1 MSKRGAG
8 ASGNKFRM
16 TMGLPTGA
24 VLNCADN
31 SGAKS
36 LFVIEAYGTGSHLNR
51 LPDAGVGDM
60 VVASVKKGKPE
71 LRKKTMPAVVVRQ
84 RKAWRRRDGV
94 FLYFE
99 DNAGVIVNPKGEMK
113 GSAITGPVAKEC
125 APGISKRAN
134 QAHGRLTSSLSS
146 TTLRSHLQGYRLDS
160 LDTFMESPTQLS
172 PLTPH
177 EAEAS
182 QGIPPDALNE
192 LNEHLSYPA
201 PSEVTV
207 SKLDYLFHK
216 AGPLKGKP
224 RGYAFVEYSNRDDA
238 EKALA
243 HAHDK
248 LVRGRKLV
256 VTYANQAPLD
266 ASGAQG
272 PASKY
277 RRPVS
282 DVGKPTTLSML
293 KSAGAGRSNATDA
306 KIARMEAKL
315 RQLET
320 TSAAAEDSSGASA
333 GAGAS
338 LSGHPSLPPK
348 PVSGPIIPTL
358 RRAPTNAASAP
369 APSRDRGRG
378 RPLPIL
384 PIKPAIQTTSR
395 PANTPLATSSMST
408 PSPPRAPPSRKP
420 ALTGVR
426 MVKSKPNKSSG

>member
-1 MSKRGAG
+1 
-8 ASGNKFRM
+8 
-16 TMGLPTGA
+16 
-24 VLNCADN
+24 
-31 SGAKS
+31 
-36 LFVIEAYGTGSHLNR
+36 
-51 LPDAGVGDM
+51 
-60 VVASVKKGKPE
+60 
-71 LRKKTMPAVVVRQ
+71 
-84 RKAWRRRDGV
+84 
-94 FLYFE
+94 
-99 DNAGVIVNPKGEMK
+99 
-113 GSAITGPVAKEC
+113 
-125 APGISKRAN
+125 
-134 QAHGRLTSSLSS
+134 
-146 TTLRSHLQGYRLDS
+146 
-160 LDTFMESPTQLS
+160 MESPNEPAPS
-172 PLTPH
+172 TPH
-177 EAEAS
+177 ETEPS
-182 QGIPPDALNE
+182 QGGPSDALNE

-201 PSEVTV
+201 PSEITVPLASSSSSSAQPRTILRDRLYVGNLHPTVDEYALLQLFSKFGKV

-320 TSAAAEDSSGASA
+320 TAAAAEDSSGASA
-333 GAGAS
+333 GAGVGAS
-338 LSGHPSLPPK
+338 LPGHPSLPPK
-348 PVSGPIIPTL
+348 PVAGSIIPAS

-369 APSRDRGRG
+369 ASSRDRGRG

-395 PANTPLATSSMST
+395 PANAPLTTSSMST

-426 MVKSKPNKSSG
+426 MVKGKPNKSSG